1 MTIPR
6 ITRFYYEEQPSMP
19 PLEVIHTSGAYAK
32 EKELQRKKIKYTR
45 VDLYANN
52 VVLEEV
58 LQENQTIPGSK
69 VRNVWTNI

>member
-6 ITRFYYEEQPSMP
+6 ITRFYYDDHESMP
-19 PLEVIHTSGAYAK
+19 AHEEIHTSGAYAK

-45 VDLYANN
+45 LDLYENN

-58 LQENQTIPGSK
+58 LQENQTVPGFK
-69 VRNVWTNI
+69 RRNVWENI